1 MIYFQ
6 HIAYKKFFK
15 HLSILQFEFGIL
27 EASLFCVQLGF
38 DSQFGYA
45 MSNPTRVSRIISKIV
60 SLPLESFEHNS
71 RSSLSNSAFDNYM
84 FKHKNSM
91 FRFFLRKNQLFK
103 VSLNR
108 FKNDISLSKL
118 YMLKHFPSST
128 PNTYID
134 LKVNQEKIKKYT
146 TLHFLINHW
155 LNVAKK
161 DTRILVCSSPTRTRI
176 AL

>member
-1 MIYFQ
+1 
-6 HIAYKKFFK
+6 
-15 HLSILQFEFGIL
+15 
-27 EASLFCVQLGF
+27 
-38 DSQFGYA
+38 
-45 MSNPTRVSRIISKIV
+45 
-60 SLPLESFEHNS
+60 
-71 RSSLSNSAFDNYM
+71 
-84 FKHKNSM
+84 M
-91 FRFFLRKNQLFK
+91 FRFFWGKNQPFK

-128 PNTYID
+128 RNTYID

-155 LNVAKK
+155 LNVVKKGYKNTCMFIAYTYK
-161 DTRILVCSSPTRTRI
+161 DTRI